1 MCVVIHIP
9 VGAVTV
15 NKKLTPY
22 PVGLVYGPQLDVGG
36 VETHLL
42 QLLKYLDRDAFD
54 PVLFSGASERFTG
67 QAGSLGSK
75 VIPWEPESALDFRS
89 AHHLQKLFR
98 EEKIDLVHIH
108 HPRAYWPASQ
118 AARALGLPC
127 AATVHL
133 LAREMAEAPVPFRS
147 FKRWA
152 YGAMEGW
159 LLRQRIDQV
168 IFVSENARSRMGPVS
183 RAVTIPNGIDLR
195 PVQQNSRE
203 TLRAALCAPKESVV
217 VVGVGRLHPQKGY
230 DVLLEALALLQP
242 APETL
247 RLWIVGDGEE
257 HAALEAQTRALNLQD
272 TVQFLGAREDIPDL
286 LRAADIFVLPSR
298 FEGMPYI
305 LLEAMA
311 AGMAIIA
318 SEVGEVG
325 NIIEENKTGFLVPS
339 GAPAGL
345 AKRIKTLSQS
355 PKIRKEFG
363 AAARAKTGNYEAE
376 PMVRRLTG
384 VYKSLLQFDSAEVHG
399 VRNG

>member
-1 MCVVIHIP
+1 MNRKPIP
-9 VGAVTV
+9 
-15 NKKLTPY
+15 Y
-22 PVGLVYGPQLDVGG
+22 RIGLVYGPQLDVGG

-54 PVLFSGASERFTG
+54 PVLFSGASERFIG
-67 QAGSLGSK
+67 KAGSLGSK
-75 VIPWEPESALDFRS
+75 VVPWEPKSALDFRS
-89 AHHLQKLFR
+89 AQRLQKLFR
-98 EEKIDLVHIH
+98 EQKIDLVHIH

-127 AATVHL
+127 TATVHL
-133 LAREMAEAPVPFRS
+133 LAREMAEAPAPFQS

-159 LLRQRIDQV
+159 LLRRRIDQV
-168 IFVSENARSRMGPVS
+168 IFVSENARSEIGPVP

-195 PVQQNSRE
+195 PGQQNSRE
-203 TLRAALCAPKESVV
+203 TLRAALQVPKECVV
-217 VVGVGRLHPQKGY
+217 VIGVGRLHPQKGY

-242 APETL
+242 VPETL
-247 RLWIVGDGEE
+247 RLWIVGEGEE

-272 TVQFLGAREDIPDL
+272 AVQFLGVREDIPGL
-286 LRAADIFVLPSR
+286 LRAVDIFVLPSR

-325 NIIEENKTGFLVPS
+325 NIIEEKQTGFLVLPQDPVS
-339 GAPAGL
+339 L
-345 AKRIKTLSQS
+345 AERIKTLSQS
-355 PKIRKEFG
+355 PQTRRELGI
-363 AAARAKTGNYEAE
+363 AARAKVADYEVE
-376 PMVRRLTG
+376 PLMQRLAG
-384 VYKSLLQFDSAEVHG
+384 VYNFLLQFDSAEVHG
-399 VRNG
+399 ARNG